1 MNGDEVMACAEVARI
16 CSRGTAK
23 ALWRNPPHKS
33 LQKVDRSPGSA
44 PFRLPWTRGFKALA
58 VAYYRRTGKKR
69 GMLGS
74 TKSLHGDLPGLSSSL
89 STTPVKVATT
99 EGSPPHSIL
108 DQDSSPSTLSP
119 PPSTSSSITKTMSNM
134 SFGSELE
141 RQPPPDSPTVS
152 NTSEADSSEDAP
164 LCRSSSLQ
172 WQPPEPNPK
181 MYTGASF

>member
-1 MNGDEVMACAEVARI
+1 MACAEVARI

-23 ALWRNPPHKS
+23 ALWRNQPGSLHTS

-44 PFRLPWTRGFKALA
+44 PFPVSWTRRFKALT
-58 VAYYRRTGKKR
+58 VAYYRQIGKKR

-89 STTPVKVATT
+89 STTPVKMATT

-108 DQDSSPSTLSP
+108 DQDSSPPTFSP
-119 PPSTSSSITKTMSNM
+119 SSSITKTMSNM

-164 LCRSSSLQ
+164 LCSSSSLQ
-172 WQPPEPNPK
+172 WQPPDPNPK